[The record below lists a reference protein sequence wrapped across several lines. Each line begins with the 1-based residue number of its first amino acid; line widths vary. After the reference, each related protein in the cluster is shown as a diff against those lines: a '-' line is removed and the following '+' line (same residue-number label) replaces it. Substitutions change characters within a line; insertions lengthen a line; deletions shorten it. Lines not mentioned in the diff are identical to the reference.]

1 MKVCAA
7 PALLLLAPFLAAGQ
21 SAPGS
26 PEFEAATVKPVPLG
40 TEYGGMFGG
49 PGTSSPGQIHY
60 DATTLH
66 AVVSRAYGVQRFQ
79 VIGPKWF
86 DDERFDIVAKIPPGT
101 TIPQFQLMLQ
111 KLLADRFHL
120 ELHKESRTTSAY
132 EMTVAKSGVKM
143 KPAPLAATPAVPSGD
158 ATRASTG
165 GMSWNTAGD
174 KTDVQGHGVTIRQ
187 ILIWLSQ
194 ETTRDIVDKTG
205 LTEAYDF
212 EMSWT
217 HGSASASPAGS
228 SDEANRAFETNT
240 LDAAIEKYLGLKVTS
255 RKVPVEMLVIDRL
268 DRTPVEN

>member
-1 MKVCAA
+1 
-7 PALLLLAPFLAAGQ
+7 
-21 SAPGS
+21 
-26 PEFEAATVKPVPLG
+26 
-40 TEYGGMFGG
+40 
-49 PGTSSPGQIHY
+49 
-60 DATTLH
+60 
-66 AVVSRAYGVQRFQ
+66 
-79 VIGPKWF
+79 
-86 DDERFDIVAKIPPGT
+86 
-101 TIPQFQLMLQ
+101 
-111 KLLADRFHL
+111 
-120 ELHKESRTTSAY
+120 
-132 EMTVAKSGVKM
+132 
-143 KPAPLAATPAVPSGD
+143 
-158 ATRASTG
+158 
-165 GMSWNTAGD
+165 
-174 KTDVQGHGVTIRQ
+174 VTIRQ